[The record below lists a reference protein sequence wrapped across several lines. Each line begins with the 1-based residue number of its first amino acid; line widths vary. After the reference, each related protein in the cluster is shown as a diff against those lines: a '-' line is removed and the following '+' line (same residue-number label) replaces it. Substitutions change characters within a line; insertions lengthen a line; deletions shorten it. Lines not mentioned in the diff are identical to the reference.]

1 MAARFLNRIAGVGTA
16 VGLGGFLVQE
26 CIYDGAFALRY
37 DIVALHVDL
46 SVYRFVASRRSEC
59 ATGYWACMAID

>member
-26 CIYDGAFALRY
+26 CIYDGASVCAMCDCASVALR
-37 DIVALHVDL
+37 VDL
-46 SVYRFVASRRSEC
+46 TRSLSGGLRHHEK
-59 ATGYWACMAID
+59 